1 MPFYTKIHILS
12 TVLNKQTNKTH
23 DNFYFY
29 IFTPSFMA
37 LVEMNEEL
45 SCLVSPA
52 KDRCDGL
59 QHRVGSKY
67 K

>member
-1 MPFYTKIHILS
+1 
-12 TVLNKQTNKTH
+12 
-23 DNFYFY
+23 
-29 IFTPSFMA
+29 MA

>member
-1 MPFYTKIHILS
+1 
-12 TVLNKQTNKTH
+12 
-23 DNFYFY
+23 
-29 IFTPSFMA
+29 MA

-67 K
+67 KWTKTGKDGREKKKKKKVLSLSITCIEIEPVNI